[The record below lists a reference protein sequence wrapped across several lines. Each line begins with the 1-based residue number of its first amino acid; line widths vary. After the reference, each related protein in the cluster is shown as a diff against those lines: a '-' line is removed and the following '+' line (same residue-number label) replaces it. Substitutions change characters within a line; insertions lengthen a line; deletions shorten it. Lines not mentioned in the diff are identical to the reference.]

1 MMKFLVFLWI
11 KIKKFIDYKKLNLS
25 KIEIIGFFDLN
36 ENNIPIKEKVKVLSK
51 REITK
56 TEIAPQPK
64 VEVKVLFSEVVPN
77 NKIHLKE
84 KVEFLDEKNIK

>member
-11 KIKKFIDYKKLNLS
+11 KFKNFIDYKKLNLS
-25 KIEIIGFFDLN
+25 EIEIIGIFDLN
-36 ENNIPIKEKVKVLSK
+36 VNNIPIKEKVKVLSK

-56 TEIAPQPK
+56 TEIVPQPK
-64 VEVKVLFSEVVPN
+64 VEVKVLYAEVVPN

-84 KVEFLDEKNIK
+84 KVEFLDENNIK

>member
-11 KIKKFIDYKKLNLS
+11 KFKNFIDYKKLNLS
-25 KIEIIGFFDLN
+25 EIEIIGIFDLN
-36 ENNIPIKEKVKVLSK
+36 VNNIPIKEKVKVLSK

-56 TEIAPQPK
+56 TEIVPQPK
-64 VEVKVLFSEVVPN
+64 VEVKVLYAEVVPN

>member
-11 KIKKFIDYKKLNLS
+11 KLKNFIDYKKLNLLE
-25 KIEIIGFFDLN
+25 IEIIGIFDLN
-36 ENNIPIKEKVKVLSK
+36 VNNIPIKEKVKVLSK

-56 TEIAPQPK
+56 TEIVPQPK
-64 VEVKVLFSEVVPN
+64 VEVKVLDAEVVPN